1 MLIVTKIAECRENG
15 IDRLRNGQLLRRAC
29 FVLIFFVYSFYLKAW
44 ETHDDSIIAEGY
56 LLTSTCGQLG
66 LSGARYR
73 TAFSRDFPHFE
84 VGKNLLKSF

>member
-1 MLIVTKIAECRENG
+1 MKLLHSPLSHLTM
-15 IDRLRNGQLLRRAC
+15 RLFC
-29 FVLIFFVYSFYLKAW
+29 SDFFFFVYSFSLKAW
-44 ETHDDSIIAEGY
+44 DTHDDSIIAEGY

-84 VGKNLLKSF
+84 VGKIFLKSF